1 MLSWLRETLD
11 EANLI
16 FDKFDI
22 QNEFILINHDLLLG
36 KLKFTV
42 YSWKCQN
49 DRSSVQGFIAR
60 AKCAYNVQFYFTRKR
75 DKLTHHF
82 KNGGS

>member
-16 FDKFDI
+16 YDKFDI
-22 QNEFILINHDLLLG
+22 QNEFILINHGLSLG
-36 KLKFTV
+36 KLKFIV

-49 DRSSVQGFIAR
+49 DRSSVQGFTIFSSISLGR
-60 AKCAYNVQFYFTRKR
+60 ETN
-75 DKLTHHF
+75 
-82 KNGGS
+82 